1 MRFQSEEK
9 CMAQKGKSLDR
20 LHVSSP
26 CDADWETMPGDERV
40 RFCNQCRLNVYN
52 ISALTR
58 KQAEKLIAE
67 TEGRLCAKLYRR
79 ADGTIITRDCPIG
92 IRAIKRRVSHV
103 ANAALGAIIGIFANQ
118 TSVWAEDGHKDCKH
132 YTVRIVRLQTTQ
144 TTSLILGTVSDV
156 MGARIS
162 SAKVTIVNEENKREY
177 ASKTDAEGKYRFS
190 SLPAGSYSIVVESP
204 GFASFRKKGLK
215 VNEDEALQLDMT
227 MQVGSMGGA
236 AFLPKGLEG
245 GNGGGSRHST
255 HV

>member
-1 MRFQSEEK
+1 
-9 CMAQKGKSLDR
+9 MAQKEKSLDR
-20 LHVSSP
+20 LYVSSP
-26 CDADWETMPGDERV
+26 CNADWETMPGDERV
-40 RFCNQCRLNVYN
+40 RFCGQCHLNVYN

-92 IRAIKRRVSHV
+92 IRAFKRRVSHV
-103 ANAALGAIIGIFANQ
+103 ASAALGAIIGIFANQ
-118 TSVWAEDGHKDCKH
+118 SSVWAEDGHENCKH
-132 YTVRIVRLQTTQ
+132 YTARIVRLQTTQ
-144 TTSLILGTVSDV
+144 TTALILGTVSDV

-162 SAKVTIVNEENKREY
+162 SAKVTMVNEENKREY

-204 GFASFRKKGLK
+204 GFAPFRKKALK
-215 VNEDEALQLDMT
+215 INEDEALQLDLT

-236 AFLPKGLEG
+236 AFLPKGIEG
-245 GNGGGSRHST
+245 EKGDGPRLSIY
-255 HV
+255 V

>member
-79 ADGTIITRDCPIG
+79 ADGTIITRDCPVG
-92 IRAIKRRVSHV
+92 IRAIKRRLSHV
-103 ANAALGAIIGIFANQ
+103 ANAALGAILGIFANQ
-118 TSVWAEDGHKDCKH
+118 TIVWAEDGHENCKH
-132 YTVRIVRLQTTQ
+132 YTARIVRLQTTQ
-144 TTSLILGTVSDV
+144 TTALILGTVSDV
-156 MGARIS
+156 NGARIS
-162 SAKVTIVNEENKREY
+162 SAKVTIINEETRREY
-177 ASKTDAEGKYRFS
+177 SSETDGGGKYRFH
-190 SLPAGSYSIVVESP
+190 SLPAGSYSIVIESR
-204 GFASFRKKGLK
+204 GFAVFRKKAIK
-215 VNEDEALQLDMT
+215 INEDEALQLDVT

-245 GNGGGSRHST
+245 EKGNGSQLSSY
-255 HV
+255 V